1 MASARSGKV
10 AVQALADYGSRM
22 KPLYTYPNGSY
33 GPDPDPLFVKGVE
46 TTSLRLENLRL
57 FPVFAQEPESHVD
70 EMQSSYKTMIL
81 ESRRVTNFVNDFID
95 TMNEQDS
102 QLVPVGG
109 SCAASQS
116 LLCFLR
122 LAEPDN
128 SSLFEDA
135 DFLSAECLKA
145 ARRSCKFKPLGASL
159 TPLAL
164 GVAWASTAH
173 MAEQGEAAKLLD
185 EFKDDLLGS
194 KFIKLAVQL
203 EARYRRLGQKLG
215 YPRDDEPVLSESQ
228 GNSSVASSSPTWIG
242 ASKGSGDAAGC
253 SLM

>member
-1 MASARSGKV
+1 
-10 AVQALADYGSRM
+10 
-22 KPLYTYPNGSY
+22 
-33 GPDPDPLFVKGVE
+33 
-46 TTSLRLENLRL
+46 
-57 FPVFAQEPESHVD
+57 
-70 EMQSSYKTMIL
+70 
-81 ESRRVTNFVNDFID
+81 
-95 TMNEQDS
+95 MNEQDS
-102 QLVPVGG
+102 QLVSVGPPVP
-109 SCAASQS
+109 
-116 LLCFLR
+116 LLKTYFAYEGVNMIMLTLVFMLNKFLR

-145 ARRSCKFKPLGASL
+145 ARRSYKFKPLGASL

-173 MAEQGEAAKLLD
+173 MAERGEAEKLLD

-215 YPRDDEPVLSESQ
+215 YPRVDESILSESQ
-228 GNSSVASSSPTWIG
+228 GNSSVACSSPTWIE
-242 ASKGSGDAAGC
+242 ASKGGGDAAGC
-253 SLM
+253 CLM